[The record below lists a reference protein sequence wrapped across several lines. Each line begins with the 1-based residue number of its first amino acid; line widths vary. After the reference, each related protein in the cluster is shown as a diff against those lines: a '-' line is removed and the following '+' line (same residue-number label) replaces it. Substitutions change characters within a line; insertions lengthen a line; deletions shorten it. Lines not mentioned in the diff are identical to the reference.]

1 MTITTGTTVKVTNHD
16 QVQHTWTSV
25 AGPTSWHSGV
35 LNPGGSFSVTFTK
48 AGSYSYKCSI
58 HPFMTGTITVVA

>member
-1 MTITTGTTVKVTNHD
+1 VKVTNDD

-25 AGPTSWHSGV
+25 SGPASWDSGS
-35 LNPGGSFSVTFTK
+35 LNPGATFSFTFTK

-58 HPFMTGTITVVA
+58 HTFMTGTITVIA